1 MLALAVIYLLPKIIN
16 LPLPFEGIQ
25 ILAIFIAAILT
36 IVGYSINNTIV
47 IYDRIREN
55 MKELK
60 KKNVSKEELDI
71 IQPKLV
77 YTREHAR
84 NLSVPLKVDGE
95 SAHTWY
101 EVH

>member
-1 MLALAVIYLLPKIIN
+1 MFSERASVNSVIQGSAADLRKISRIKVNELLKNYKTKII
-16 LPLPFEGIQ
+16 LQ
-25 ILAIFIAAILT
+25 IH
-36 IVGYSINNTIV
+36 
-47 IYDRIREN
+47 D
-55 MKELK
+55 ELLFK
-60 KKNVSKEELDI
+60 VPKEELDI

>member
-1 MLALAVIYLLPKIIN
+1 MFSERASVNSVIKGSAADLRKISRIKVNELLKNYKTKII
-16 LPLPFEGIQ
+16 LQ
-25 ILAIFIAAILT
+25 IH
-36 IVGYSINNTIV
+36 
-47 IYDRIREN
+47 D
-55 MKELK
+55 ELLFK
-60 KKNVSKEELDI
+60 VPKEELEI

>member
-1 MLALAVIYLLPKIIN
+1 MFSERASVNSVIQGSAADLRKISRIKVNELLKNYKTKII
-16 LPLPFEGIQ
+16 LQ
-25 ILAIFIAAILT
+25 IH
-36 IVGYSINNTIV
+36 
-47 IYDRIREN
+47 D
-55 MKELK
+55 ELLFK
-60 KKNVSKEELDI
+60 VSKEELDI

-84 NLSVPLKVDGE
+84 DLSVPLKVDGE

>member
-1 MLALAVIYLLPKIIN
+1 MFSERASVNSVIQGSAADLRKISRIKVNELLKNYKTKII
-16 LPLPFEGIQ
+16 LQ
-25 ILAIFIAAILT
+25 IH
-36 IVGYSINNTIV
+36 
-47 IYDRIREN
+47 D
-55 MKELK
+55 ELLFK
-60 KKNVSKEELDI
+60 VPKEELDI

-84 NLSVPLKVDGE
+84 DLSVPLKVDGE